1 MAIQVIGLFK
11 NPTSNLIHESPSM
24 KLVPILSHKGKI
36 DLDVHINDFGVDTIV
51 YKDIDRT
58 SIPYD
63 NTITDPY
70 DRIIQALEEYVIQN
84 LKNSNS
90 INMGSTF
97 TKI

>member
-1 MAIQVIGLFK
+1 MAIQVTGLFK

-24 KLVPILSHKGKI
+24 KLVPILSHKGKL

-58 SIPYD
+58 LLQYNS
-63 NTITDPY
+63 TTDPY

-84 LKNSNS
+84 LKNSNP
-90 INMGSTF
+90 INIGSTF

>member
-1 MAIQVIGLFK
+1 MAIQVTGLFK

-24 KLVPILSHKGKI
+24 KLVPILSHKGKL

-58 SIPYD
+58 LLQYN
-63 NTITDPY
+63 NTTDPY

-84 LKNSNS
+84 LKNSNP
-90 INMGSTF
+90 INIGSTF